1 MRISDWS
8 SDVCSSDLVTTA
20 LPAGLQS
27 YQRTATFTEATM
39 PAALMND
46 HSTKEGGWGLM
57 HVEEGSLR
65 YFITDA
71 RRPICERSLT
81 PGSGPGG
88 VEPTITSRVEASG
101 RERKEK
107 GGDGKGRGRRGRHGR
122 GPQH

>member
-46 HSTKEGGWGLM
+46 HSTKEGVWGLI

-71 RRPICERSLT
+71 RRPISERSLT
-81 PGSGPGG
+81 PGSGPGV
-88 VEPTITSRVEASG
+88 VEPTITHRVEASG
-101 RERKEK
+101 PVRFYVEFLR
-107 GGDGKGRGRRGRHGR
+107 
-122 GPQH
+122 